1 MAYPVVPG
9 SVHPK
14 ENWFLRRYPLIEQGL
29 ALDFSKPISARD
41 MYIVDSIEN
50 LGIGKLSY
58 DVGPTPA
65 QRQGLPLSVPT

>member
-1 MAYPVVPG
+1 M
-9 SVHPK
+9 
-14 ENWFLRRYPLIEQGL
+14 IEQGL